1 MNNIRLSVIIP
12 CYNQAHFLEDAV
24 KSVLVQEFTDW
35 EIIIIN
41 DGSTD
46 STKEISE
53 QLALKDNRIRVHLQT
68 NQGLSSARN
77 KGLSLAKGE
86 VIHFMDADDKVLESG
101 YKTVFNFFTNFSEID
116 IVVGGYSYFRDD
128 EFLHTHGFS
137 DQIISIEDLVRA
149 NLAPPVSYFCRKV
162 ILDKIGG
169 FDESLKSCEDWDYWI
184 RAGKAGARIRTVADV
199 LVGYRYVPNSMSR
212 NAVQMYHA
220 LKEVSFRAGIK
231 DTKLDSELPFN
242 KDYPIDV
249 EGNLKYHLLRCLG
262 VYLMQGKVSESVNW
276 FLEEKEKWNWKVQL
290 EDFEGMNTNLSF
302 RYFLNKSEIEQ
313 LINNTLP
320 DFEHFFIDIGLNE
333 RDREKAV
340 RIVFAPQ
347 LKKWNHFRYGKRI
360 GAMIN
365 RLTF

>member
-1 MNNIRLSVIIP
+1 MNNISLSVIIP

-35 EIIIIN
+35 EIIIVN

-46 STKEISE
+46 STKEVSE
-53 QLALKDNRIRVHLQT
+53 QFALKDNRIRVHLQT

-77 KGLSLAKGE
+77 IGLSLAKGE

-101 YKTVFNFFTNFSEID
+101 YKTIFNFFTNFSEID
-116 IVVGGYSYFRDD
+116 IVVGGYSYFRNNQ
-128 EFLHTHGFS
+128 FLHTHGFS
-137 DQIISIEDLVRA
+137 DQIINIEDLVRA

-212 NAVQMYHA
+212 NAVQMYLA

-231 DTKLDSELPFN
+231 DPRLASELPFN

-262 VYLMQGKVSESVNW
+262 VYLMQGNVSESVNW
-276 FLEEKEKWNWKVQL
+276 FLEEKEKWNWNIQMK
-290 EDFEGMNTNLSF
+290 DFEWMNSNLSF
-302 RYFLNKSEIEQ
+302 RYFLQKQEIEK
-313 LINNTLP
+313 LLTDTVP
-320 DFEHFFIDIGLNE
+320 DFECFLFGIGLDATE
-333 RDREKAV
+333 RKMAV
-340 RIVFAPQ
+340 KRIFSPQ
-347 LKKWNHFRYGKRI
+347 LKKRNHYRYGKWI
-360 GAMIN
+360 GALVN
-365 RLTF
+365 RLLF